1 MRDTEAMTQRAERN
15 RFVDQPDSFGWLSI
29 ALHWVTAAIIVA
41 LWIIGRS
48 IVIQDSTE
56 AIDARRSVHIMIALS
71 AWLLLLLRIVWRLR
85 MHHPHAAG
93 QSLFIHRAAQSV
105 HYIMLVV
112 LSLMMVSGPVMA
124 WVSNETITNLAY
136 RIHASSADVLLALVL
151 LHVAGALK
159 HMMFHEDDTIIR
171 MLWPRRR
178 P

>member
-1 MRDTEAMTQRAERN
+1 MAQRN
-15 RFVDQPDSFGWLSI
+15 RFLDQSDSFGWISI
-29 ALHWVTAAIIVA
+29 ALHWGTAVVIIA
-41 LWIIGRS
+41 LWFVGHS
-48 IVIQDSTE
+48 ISDQDTSE
-56 AIDARRSVHIMIALS
+56 AIDGRRSLHVTIALA

-93 QSLFIHRAAQSV
+93 QSLFIHRFAQGV

-112 LSLMMVSGPVMA
+112 LSLMMISGPVMA
-124 WVSNETITNLAY
+124 WVDNQTVTGLAY
-136 RIHASSADVLLALVL
+136 RIHASSADLLFVLVL
-151 LHVAGALK
+151 LHIGGTLK

>member
-1 MRDTEAMTQRAERN
+1 MTQNAERN

-112 LSLMMVSGPVMA
+112 LSLMMISGPCHGLGRA
-124 WVSNETITNLAY
+124 TKPLQVSPIESTPLPLICCFVLV
-136 RIHASSADVLLALVL
+136 RIAASSLA
-151 LHVAGALK
+151 
-159 HMMFHEDDTIIR
+159 
-171 MLWPRRR
+171 P
-178 P
+178 